1 MAQINAPYGA
11 NTKKTIVGRGAS
23 SKGRACGRGH
33 DGQNSRS
40 GGGVRLG
47 FEGGQMPLYRRVARR
62 GFSNYPF
69 KVTYE
74 VVSLAKLNAAYE
86 DTLMFLSGKDKSQ
99 LPTAILTSND
109 VIAFGAVKALLNRGY
124 SIPGDVSVVGFDDL
138 PMSSLL
144 EPQLSSLSVPKI
156 AMGRAAVDLLVSRME
171 GKNPQVGEKRY
182 MYGPLVERQSISVP
196 REP

>member
-86 DTLMFLSGKDKSQ
+86 DGET
-99 LPTAILTSND
+99 
-109 VIAFGAVKALLNRGY
+109 
-124 SIPGDVSVVGFDDL
+124 VSVETLQEKGLVKCKAV
-138 PMSSLL
+138 
-144 EPQLSSLSVPKI
+144 QVKI
-156 AMGRAAVDLLVSRME
+156 LNNGELTKKLTIEGIKGSATAAKAVENAGGLV
-171 GKNPQVGEKRY
+171 K
-182 MYGPLVERQSISVP
+182 
-196 REP
+196 